1 MLLRGLNLTIRWF
14 IALLGMVLVLF
25 EEVLWGM
32 AGGFM
37 RFFSRFA
44 PIASLEARIRR
55 LPPVLA
61 LPLFVL
67 PWLIMLPVKLG
78 ALWWIAKGRV
88 LSGTLMFIFGE
99 AFGVAFLARLYE
111 LCRPALHR
119 WPWFV
124 AIERLLL
131 RWTQWAHDILYR
143 LPFVRAARDWGERS
157 WGDVRLRMID
167 ARDKGGRAKKEKIE
181 EGMNRADRN

>member
-1 MLLRGLNLTIRWF
+1 MI
-14 IALLGMVLVLF
+14 LVLF
-25 EEVLWGM
+25 EEVLWALTGPL
-32 AGGFM
+32 M
-37 RFFSRFA
+37 RFFGRFA
-44 PIASLEARIRR
+44 PVAWIEDRIRR
-55 LPPVLA
+55 LPPILA

-78 ALWWIAKGRV
+78 ALWLIAMGKVIHGA
-88 LSGTLMFIFGE
+88 LLFIGGE

-124 AIERLLL
+124 AAERVLL

-143 LPFVRAARDWGERS
+143 LPFVRTGRAWGECRWHEMKLWMGKS
-157 WGDVRLRMID
+157 QSR
-167 ARDKGGRAKKEKIE
+167 ARQAKKENIN
-181 EGMNRADRN
+181 EGVDGAGRE